1 MNPPCTSGLFP
12 DKEMANPLT
21 VLSVNCQELVGN
33 HTTEPKKAKVGGA
46 VVKALAYESK
56 VCQLHCHCQK
66 MVKGTK
72 LVVKTDKMN

>member
-12 DKEMANPLT
+12 DKKMANPPT
-21 VLSVNCQELVGN
+21 VLPMNHQEIVGN
-33 HTTEPKKAKVGGA
+33 HTTAPKKAKGSGA